1 MPETRQRLYFILNFL
16 IPQAS
21 SSFFFNETRLP
32 MSCPPKHTHTHRR
45 YYESI
50 QNVLWEQLTKG
61 GTCQNF
67 LTTTVHECCNGV
79 SSRIPH
85 ILHCVLA
92 VFTTLC
98 GLGHLATLLCFSSV
112 TKGQFTTLLPPFL
125 LRITRHII
133 SSHQRSLTK
142 VTILKMSGQA
152 GYGCIH
158 ERGPVTMEL

>member
-1 MPETRQRLYFILNFL
+1 MKLVCQCLAHLN
-16 IPQAS
+16 
-21 SSFFFNETRLP
+21 
-32 MSCPPKHTHTHRR
+32 THTHRR